1 MKEKLNI
8 STNLALLLLGVFCQ
22 TEMLRRTLGFS
33 VQPHFYYCL
42 ILLCIGLWYTAHG
55 RRLNGIGILASLLI
69 LCLVFRIGRSDI
81 LPQLTDFFGRIGNL
95 VSERFLLNADS
106 YPYSPEASGYSLL
119 FLTLAFLEAAYL
131 SIALSSRGART
142 DLALLG
148 TLPFSVFCVAVSD
161 SSSPS
166 FTWYAPFLV
175 SYRDRWQLFQ
185 KRIRQQHRCP
195 DGFIASRGFTCHPPS
210 DCKPAKL

>member
-69 LCLVFRIGRSDI
+69 LFLVFRIGRSDI

-142 DLALLG
+142 DLRHRAGGAGRRKAPRSRAGFRRAGGEPSARGGSAPGDHGRLRA
-148 TLPFSVFCVAVSD
+148 AV
-161 SSSPS
+161 P
-166 FTWYAPFLV
+166 
-175 SYRDRWQLFQ
+175 DR
-185 KRIRQQHRCP
+185 REIP
-195 DGFIASRGFTCHPPS
+195 G
-210 DCKPAKL
+210 